1 MTTTLAPIQ
10 AHRPTPD
17 SKRTSV
23 LMFGVPKAGKTENAT
38 QFPKPLAIATGPN
51 TGTLERHSVPYITPL
66 DWGGGFQGFVT
77 RVLPVLK
84 DRQAHTLIKGA
95 EPGDVETIIVDELN
109 NLLTLNVDEVIGRDP
124 GRELRQADFGRIN
137 AAAHQTLRDLAS
149 LKSPKY
155 NATTGEWLP
164 RYNVVCTCHLKDV
177 NDAKGNLVRVAPFI
191 FGQTRDLVGS
201 FFDFIF
207 LLAREL
213 VAAPIVAGQPV
224 TRRTE
229 YVAYTAPPDPTM
241 TRLGLGGAIAGNL
254 PGRLVL
260 SSPDTL
266 YNAIQAQLKA

>member
-1 MTTTLAPIQ
+1 L
-10 AHRPTPD
+10 
-17 SKRTSV
+17 
-23 LMFGVPKAGKTENAT
+23 FGVPKAGKTENAA

-51 TGTLERHSVPYITPL
+51 TGTLERHGVPYLTPL
-66 DWGGGFQGFVT
+66 DWGGGFQSFVT
-77 RVLPVLK
+77 KVLPTLK
-84 DRQAHTLIKGA
+84 DRQAHTFIKDAGP
-95 EPGDVETIIVDELN
+95 EDVETIIIDELN
-109 NLLTLNVDEVIGRDP
+109 NLLTLNVDEIIGRDA

-149 LKSPKY
+149 LKIPKF

-224 TRRTE
+224 SRKTE
-229 YVAYTAPPDPTM
+229 FVAYTSPPDSTM

-260 SSPDTL
+260 ATPSTL
-266 YNAIQAQLKA
+266 YDAIQAQLVA